1 MQVEAG
7 NAMKFDGG
15 KPRMSLIERCFIEG
29 VARVLTFGAKKYAA
43 RNYRNG
49 ALVSRYLDAAL
60 RHLVA
65 FGDGENNDIESG
77 ESHLHHA
84 ACCLMMADW
93 MHRNRPDL
101 DDRASVPAVVTV
113 GVDLGVGE
121 SKAVVHARPSVVAM
135 PGGFSNKNKME
146 MQQCQSSK

>member
-7 NAMKFDGG
+7 NATKFDGG

-65 FGDGENNDIESG
+65 FGDGENTDAESG

-101 DDRASVPAVVTV
+101 DDRTGVPPVEKPNGLTPSILHHAVIGGPVN
-113 GVDLGVGE
+113 DQ
-121 SKAVVHARPSVVAM
+121 KA
-135 PGGFSNKNKME
+135 E
-146 MQQCQSSK
+146 MKQCLSSK